1 MSRTNNVWFRHVL
14 FTTWVVGFVATGLAS
29 AEWLPIYLDIGD
41 TRNIPTSPGTWNAL
55 TSKDY
60 DTEGSSI
67 ANLLDSAGNSTGIG
81 VSVTTS
87 FHFEGT
93 AGGTWDGSPVAWA
106 MDAATDDNFSTSN
119 STGVITF
126 TGLTAPAYDFSVIS
140 SRAVDPDDDIRKGT
154 FLINGAYADNHAG
167 TFSASGDGW
176 INRKI
181 MTWDA
186 VVPIAGTIE
195 LEVSSVSNQ
204 YGYLSALRM
213 VPVPEP
219 GSITL
224 LTALGV
230 AVLLW
235 RRRERRPQPSL

>member
-14 FTTWVVGFVATGLAS
+14 FATWVAGFVATGFAS

-41 TRNIPTSPGTWNAL
+41 TRSVPTSPGTWNAL

-60 DTEGSSI
+60 DTSGSSI
-67 ANLLDSAGNSTGIG
+67 ADLLDSAGNSTGIG

-93 AGGTWDGSPVAWA
+93 AGGTWEGTPAWA

-119 STGVITF
+119 STGVIAF
-126 TGLTAPAYDFSVIS
+126 TGLIAPAYDFSVIS
-140 SRAVDPDDDIRKGT
+140 SRAVNPDDGIRKGT
-154 FLINGAYADNHAG
+154 FLINGASADNHIG

-176 INRKI
+176 ISRKI

-186 VVPIAGTIE
+186 VVPVAGTIE
-195 LEVSSVSNQ
+195 LEVSSVSGQ

-219 GSITL
+219 GSIIL
-224 LTALGV
+224 LTALGI

-235 RRRERRPQPSL
+235 RRRSRHSHPGL